1 MELTGTLFVVATPIG
16 NLGDI
21 TLRALDTL
29 RGADVVACEDTRLA
43 RRLLSHFGI
52 QKPTFSNFAGNE
64 ERRVAQLLETLR
76 EGRSVALTTDAGSP
90 GVSDPGYILVR
101 ACREAGIPVVA
112 IPGPSALSAALSICG
127 LPASRVLFLGFP
139 PRRAGE
145 RRTLLESLAGDP
157 ATLVFYESPR
167 RVRGLVSEMREHLGN
182 RPFVALRE
190 LTKAFERTYWNPLP
204 EDLPERGEYVLVAG
218 PPAREARGGA
228 PPEDAAAR
236 VADLVSR
243 GVPEKDALRSVARA
257 SGVSRRAIYQIVKR
271 REP

>member
-1 MELTGTLFVVATPIG
+1 V
-16 NLGDI
+16 
-21 TLRALDTL
+21 
-29 RGADVVACEDTRLA
+29 A

-64 ERRVAQLLETLR
+64 ERRVAQVLETLL

-90 GVSDPGYILVR
+90 GISDPGYILVR
-101 ACREAGIPVVA
+101 ACREAEIPVVA
-112 IPGPSALSAALSICG
+112 VPGPSALSAALSICG

-145 RRTLLESLAGDP
+145 RRTLLESLAHDP
-157 ATLVFYESPR
+157 STLVFYESPR
-167 RVRGLVSEMREHLGN
+167 RVRGFVREMRELLAN
-182 RPFVALRE
+182 RALVALRE
-190 LTKAFERTYWNPLP
+190 ITKKFETTYADPAP

-218 PPAREARGGA
+218 PPTRGLRGGA

-236 VADLVSR
+236 VAELVSQ
-243 GVPEKDALRSVARA
+243 GKSEKEAMKVVARA
-257 SGVSRRAIYQIVKR
+257 SGVSRREIYQIVKR